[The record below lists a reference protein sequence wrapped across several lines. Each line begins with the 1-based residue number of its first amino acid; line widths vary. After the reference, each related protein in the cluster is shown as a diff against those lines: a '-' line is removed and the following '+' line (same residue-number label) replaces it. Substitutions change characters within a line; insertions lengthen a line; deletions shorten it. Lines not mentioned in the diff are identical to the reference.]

1 MSAVEAPTRSRTDTA
16 AKSMAVLRIATGLLF
31 LWAFADKAFG
41 LGYATQSKNAW
52 FSGGSPT
59 KGFLS
64 RVDVGPFESTFHA
77 WAGTWWA
84 DLLFMAGLFAI
95 GVAVTLRKDRMWEFV
110 DRLITLALPRVRDF
124 RGVSS
129 KAFDGRGNYTLGLR
143 EQIIFPEI
151 DYDKLD
157 KIKGMSITFA
167 TTGNTDEHGRAM
179 LAALGMPFR
188 K

>member
-31 LWAFADKAFG
+31 LRAFADKAFG

-95 GVAVTLRKDRMWEFV
+95 GVAVTLGIGLRISAAAGAVMMLLSLDRHPMDGLPEQGQPA
-110 DRLITLALPRVRDF
+110 DLPLAWAKPYGGGRVFYTALGHRDDVWRNAMF
-124 RGVSS
+124 RQHVLGGLLWV
-129 KAFDGRGNYTLGLR
+129 LGLR
-143 EQIIFPEI
+143 
-151 DYDKLD
+151 
-157 KIKGMSITFA
+157 
-167 TTGNTDEHGRAM
+167 
-179 LAALGMPFR
+179 
-188 K
+188 